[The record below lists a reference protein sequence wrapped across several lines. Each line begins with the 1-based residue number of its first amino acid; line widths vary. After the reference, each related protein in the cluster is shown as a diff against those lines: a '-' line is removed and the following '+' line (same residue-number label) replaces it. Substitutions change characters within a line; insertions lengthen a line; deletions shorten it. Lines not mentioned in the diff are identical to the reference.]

1 MFLREGS
8 FKRDCTVARSLLD
21 CQSLKD
27 LSSHYHRRQNNNN
40 KKKELWRRQKVS
52 ILYHANT
59 KITFPKKK
67 KVKLFYFFRKLRIL
81 YSQKSLEN
89 VILKE
94 KKYNFY
100 FQELSRAIT

>member
-40 KKKELWRRQKVS
+40 KKKNSGDAK
-52 ILYHANT
+52 
-59 KITFPKKK
+59 
-67 KVKLFYFFRKLRIL
+67 
-81 YSQKSLEN
+81 KSLYYTT
-89 VILKE
+89 LTQK
-94 KKYNFY
+94 
-100 FQELSRAIT
+100 

>member
-27 LSSHYHRRQNNNN
+27 LSSYYHRRQNNNN

-59 KITFPKKK
+59 KITFPKNI
-67 KVKLFYFFRKLRIL
+67 Y
-81 YSQKSLEN
+81 N
-89 VILKE
+89 ILKE